1 MAAGNGLM
9 EVEKARAAAPVAPV
23 APVAARP
30 VRTERPAEA
39 GAMRGFDGAALGRW
53 FGGSI
58 GVLVLAALWEAA
70 PRLGLINPDFFP
82 PLSAVLAKLATL
94 CGTVEFWGFVLSTA
108 RTWVLGLVIATVAGV
123 VVGLAVGLV
132 PGARKYTHST
142 IEFLRPI
149 PSVAL
154 IPGVILLFGTRYQS
168 GVVLIT
174 YAAFWQVLL
183 QMLYGLQDI
192 DSVAR
197 DTARSFGFSRVGFVR
212 HVAWPTL
219 LPFLFT
225 GVRLAAAMAL
235 VLAVTAEMVIGSEGI
250 GRGIMVAQQ
259 SNATAEAYA
268 YVLVAGLMGI
278 AINLAARMLER
289 RLLKWHP
296 SVRSA
301 GGIR

>member
-1 MAAGNGLM
+1 VWRLL
-9 EVEKARAAAPVAPV
+9 
-23 APVAARP
+23 
-30 VRTERPAEA
+30 A
-39 GAMRGFDGAALGRW
+39 GASGVFALA
-53 FGGSI
+53 
-58 GVLVLAALWEAA
+58 LLWEAA
-70 PRLGLINPDFFP
+70 PRLGLMNAKFFP
-82 PLSAVLAKLATL
+82 PLSIVLAQLGVIGATA
-94 CGTVEFWGFVLSTA
+94 EFWVFVASTV
-108 RTWVLGLVIATVAGV
+108 RTWLLGLAIATGAGV
-123 VVGLAVGLV
+123 AVGLFIGLT

-154 IPGVILLFGTRYQS
+154 IPGVILLFGSRYQS

-183 QMLYGLQDI
+183 QMLYGLNDI

-197 DTARSFGFSRVGFVR
+197 DTARSFGFSRTGYVR

-235 VLAVTAEMVIGSEGI
+235 VLAVTAEMVIGSQGV
-250 GRGIMVAQQ
+250 GRGIMVAQA

-268 YVLVAGLMGI
+268 YVLVAGLMGA
-278 AINLAARMLER
+278 AINIAARLLER
-289 RLLKWHP
+289 HLLRWHP
-296 SVRSA
+296 SVRNA